1 LACGET
7 FHLFSSS
14 FFSILRSLSIRLIN
28 YAQKK
33 LNIKKYF
40 FSVIRILGK
49 CEEIKF
55 ILCI

>member
-1 LACGET
+1 
-7 FHLFSSS
+7 
-14 FFSILRSLSIRLIN
+14 LSIRLIN

-40 FSVIRILGK
+40 FWVIRILGK
-49 CEEIKF
+49 CEEIKY